1 MYYNSA
7 RHSELKKVQTMQ
19 PSWLGRCAM
28 SMNDNTE
35 HHVIRVEYQLYRK
48 KKKKSPERQL
58 SYVELNLLQLIIT
71 AAIQN

>member
-48 KKKKSPERQL
+48 KKKKKAQKGS
-58 SYVELNLLQLIIT
+58 
-71 AAIQN
+71 